1 MHKLTCRGCGVV
13 FELGRKKA
21 YCSIA
26 CSKLNRGA
34 SVKRISP
41 IPRACAV
48 CAKVFTPGGGNWQA
62 RFCTAKC
69 RNSTANRIGR
79 DHKCEYCGCTFQLYR
94 NAKVQ
99 KHCSKSCVSLAAN
112 ARKKQN
118 RSAQTCK
125 SCAADL
131 DRRGMY
137 CRKCHDQRIEAAR
150 KGKCRICD
158 QQYFRAAKYDR
169 CCSDECKDA
178 AAERA
183 EKLKKARN
191 KKRRTKVR
199 GKDRDR
205 ARHAGVAYEPVNRL
219 FVFARDKWRCQLC
232 GCSTP
237 KSLKGKNQP
246 RSPELDHIVPLA
258 MGGPHTYA
266 NVQCACRECNQE
278 KGGYRA
284 MGQVPLLSG
293 GGILNLFSK
302 TQRYAH
308 PAPLT
313 PPQNEPIAM
322 ARPL

>member
-13 FELGRKKA
+13 FSFARKKA
-21 YCSIA
+21 YCSDRCPGKPGNVA
-26 CSKLNRGA
+26 QL
-34 SVKRISP
+34 SP
-41 IPRACAV
+41 IARECDL
-48 CAKVFTPGGGNWQA
+48 CKSRFTPDRPNWQA
-62 RFCTAKC
+62 KFCSRRC
-69 RNSTANRIGR
+69 RDAAPRGEHCIC
-79 DHKCEYCGCTFQLYR
+79 DWCGGQFQQYR
-94 NAKVQ
+94 PSKPQ
-99 KHCSKSCVSLAAN
+99 KYCSKRCVSLAAN

-150 KGKCRICD
+150 KGKCRLCD

-169 CCSDECKDA
+169 YCSDECKDA
-178 AAERA
+178 AAERS
-183 EKLKKARN
+183 EKLKKAWK
-191 KKRRTKVR
+191 KKRRIKVR

-266 NVQCACRECNQE
+266 NVQCACRACNAA
-278 KGGYRA
+278 KGGYMA
-284 MGQVPLLSG
+284 LGQIPLLSG
-293 GGILNLFSK
+293 GGYF
-302 TQRYAH
+302 
-308 PAPLT
+308 
-313 PPQNEPIAM
+313 EPV
-322 ARPL
+322 